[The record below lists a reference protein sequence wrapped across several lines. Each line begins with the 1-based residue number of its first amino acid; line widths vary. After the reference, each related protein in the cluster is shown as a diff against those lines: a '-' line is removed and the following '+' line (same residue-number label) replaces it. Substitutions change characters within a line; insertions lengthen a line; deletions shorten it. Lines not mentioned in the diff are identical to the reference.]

1 MLRIFLLSLEG
12 LRLFKNIP
20 QENLAGDQET
30 CENPVL
36 MERKIIVLSFISRFP
51 FIHRYSRSYVR
62 KFVTK
67 PILEIGWHWIRP
79 LTLFIDNAVEV
90 TAITYFHPSL
100 IVGICNRKFS
110 SVVSCSLSFIQK
122 GYARL
127 RSYSNCK
134 R

>member
-1 MLRIFLLSLEG
+1 MLRIFPLLLEG
-12 LRLFKNIP
+12 SPLFKNIS
-20 QENLAGDQET
+20 QENLADDQET

-36 MERKIIVLSFISRFP
+36 TERQIIVLSFISRFP
-51 FIHRYSRSYVR
+51 FIHGYSQSYVR

-100 IVGICNRKFS
+100 IASICNRKFS
-110 SVVSCSLSFIQK
+110 SAVSCSLSFIQK
-122 GYARL
+122 NHARL
-127 RSYSNCK
+127 RNCSNCK